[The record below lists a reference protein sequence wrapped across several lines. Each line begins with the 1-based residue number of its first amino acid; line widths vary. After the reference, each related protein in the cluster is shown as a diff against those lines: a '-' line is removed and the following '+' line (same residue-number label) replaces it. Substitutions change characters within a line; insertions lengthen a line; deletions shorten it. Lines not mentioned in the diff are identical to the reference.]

1 MHENKEKK
9 KNHKST
15 KRREKFPTEK
25 KNMHDEQ
32 RKRTPSNYVTCIWLD
47 SYPQHGDFLLTCIF
61 KLHHCC

>member
-1 MHENKEKK
+1 MHENKEKITKAQKEGKNSPLK
-9 KNHKST
+9 KIY
-15 KRREKFPTEK
+15 
-25 KNMHDEQ
+25 MHDKQ